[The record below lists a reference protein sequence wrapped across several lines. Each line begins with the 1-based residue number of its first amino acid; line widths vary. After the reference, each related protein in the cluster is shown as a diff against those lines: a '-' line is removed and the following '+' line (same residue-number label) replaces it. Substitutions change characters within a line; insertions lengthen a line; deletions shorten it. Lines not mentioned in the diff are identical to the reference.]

1 MREIRKYELQREKIC
16 IINLTITVCSNL
28 DGGCTFQIPTEAE
41 VAEMLAGGKSIN
53 NSHCR

>member
-1 MREIRKYELQREKIC
+1 MRETRKYKLEREKIC
-16 IINLTITVCSNL
+16 IINLTITVYLNL